1 MTTRYTNLRLA
12 ALIMLGLVVAAF
24 SPIRTDSSRK
34 APSRY
39 LYVWAGSGNDTTPGV
54 DVVTVLDANP
64 SSPRY
69 GSVLAAVTVD
79 SAGRMPHHTEFEL
92 PAKGAFFANDF
103 SGNKSFLID
112 YSTPTAPRLSGRV
125 GTVPGGYRMHSFARL
140 ANGHVVAT
148 VQFGDSAL
156 AGRPGML
163 AEFDGAGKL
172 IRTGSARDSSFPGA
186 RIRTYALALLP
197 AIDRIV
203 TTSSPMDSEQTAHV
217 LQVWRLSDL
226 KLLKTLA
233 MPENGRDSSHM
244 YPFEVRTLSDGRS
257 AIVNTYY
264 CGFFRV
270 TGIDAEPKVERVLAL
285 PLPRNIGCSVP
296 VIAGRF
302 MVMPIAY
309 AHRYA
314 TIDLSDPAHIRE
326 VASFPTDSHF
336 FPHWASADP
345 GSDRLVF
352 TDQGDGRPTVALAH
366 FDRSSGRLTWDERFR
381 DPGSRTPG
389 VSYHRAQWPNGLK
402 GMLMPHGALF
412 VP

>member
-12 ALIMLGLVVAAF
+12 TFIIVALVVAAF

-54 DVVTVLDANP
+54 DVITVLDADQ

-69 GSVLAAVTVD
+69 GSVLAALTVD
-79 SAGRMPHHTEFEL
+79 SAGRMPHHTEFAL
-92 PAKGAFFANDF
+92 PAKGPFFANDF

-112 YSTPTAPRLSGRV
+112 YSRPTAPRLSGHV
-125 GTVPGGYRMHSFARL
+125 GIVPDGYKLHSFARL
-140 ANGHVVAT
+140 ENGHVIAT
-148 VQFGDSAL
+148 VQFGDSSL

-163 AEFDGAGKL
+163 AEFDDAGKL
-172 IRTGSARDSSFPGA
+172 VRTGSARDQGFPGA
-186 RIRTYALALLP
+186 RIRTYALTLLP
-197 AIDRIV
+197 AIDRVV

-217 LQVWRLSDL
+217 IQVWRLSDL
-226 KLLKTLA
+226 KLLKTLP
-233 MPENGRDSSHM
+233 MPDNGRDSSHK

-257 AIVNTYY
+257 ALINTYF
-264 CGFFRV
+264 CGFFRL
-270 TGIDAEPKVERVLAL
+270 TGVEADPKVERVLAL

-296 VIAGRF
+296 VIAGHF

-314 TIDLSDPAHIRE
+314 TIDISDPAHIRE
-326 VASFPTDSHF
+326 VASFPTDTTF
-336 FPHWASADP
+336 FPHWAAADA

-352 TDQGDGRPTVALAH
+352 TDQGEGPPKVVLAH
-366 FDRSSGRLTWDERFR
+366 FDRSTGRLAWDERFR
-381 DPGSRTPG
+381 DPGSRSPG

>member
-1 MTTRYTNLRLA
+1 MTRNTTTRLA
-12 ALIMLGLVVAAF
+12 TFIPLALVVAAF
-24 SPIRTDSSRK
+24 SADRTESTRK

-54 DVVTVLDANP
+54 DVITVLDANP
-64 SSPRY
+64 LSPRY
-69 GSVLAAVTVD
+69 GSVLAALTVD
-79 SAGRMPHHTEFEL
+79 SAGRMPHHTEFAL

-112 YSTPTAPRLSGRV
+112 YSHPTAPRLSGHV
-125 GTVPGGYRMHSFARL
+125 GAVPGGYKLHSFARL
-140 ANGHVVAT
+140 ANGRVIAT
-148 VQFGDSAL
+148 VQFGDSSVP
-156 AGRPGML
+156 GRPGML

-172 IRTGSARDSSFPGA
+172 VRTGSARDSAFPGA
-186 RIRTYALALLP
+186 RIRTYALTLLP
-197 AIDRIV
+197 AIDRVV
-203 TTSSPMDSEQTAHV
+203 TTSSPMDTEQTAHV
-217 LQVWRLSDL
+217 VQVWRLSDL
-226 KLLKTLA
+226 KLLKTLS
-233 MPENGRDSSHM
+233 MPDNGRDSSHK

-257 AIVNTYY
+257 ALVNTYY
-264 CGFFRV
+264 CGIFRV
-270 TGIDAEPKVERVLAL
+270 TGIGADPKVERVLAL

-302 MVMPIAY
+302 MVMPVAY

-314 TIDLSDPAHIRE
+314 TIDISDPAHPKE
-326 VASFPTDSHF
+326 VASFPTDTTF
-336 FPHWASADP
+336 FPHWAAADP

-352 TDQGDGRPTVALAH
+352 TDQGDGPPRVALAH
-366 FDRSSGRLTWDERFR
+366 FDRSTGRLAWDEGFR
-381 DPGSRTPG
+381 DPGSHSPG

>member
-1 MTTRYTNLRLA
+1 MTRHNKFRLA
-12 ALIMLGLVVAAF
+12 TFALVVLVVAAF
-24 SPIRTDSSRK
+24 SPIRTDASRK

-39 LYVWAGSGNDTTPGV
+39 LYVWAGSGHDTTPGV

-79 SAGRMPHHTEFEL
+79 SAGRMPHHTEFQL
-92 PAKGAFFANDF
+92 PKKGAFFANDF
-103 SGNKSFLID
+103 SANKSFLID
-112 YSTPTAPRLSGRV
+112 YSNPTAPRLSGRV
-125 GTVPGGYRMHSFARL
+125 AAVPGGFKMHSFARL
-140 ANGHVVAT
+140 SNGHVLAT
-148 VQFGDSAL
+148 VQFGDSSL

-163 AEFDGAGKL
+163 AEFDELGNLVK
-172 IRTGSARDSSFPGA
+172 TGSAQDAAFPGA

-197 AIDRIV
+197 AIDRVV
-203 TTSSPMDSEQTAHV
+203 TTSSPMDTEQTAHV
-217 LQVWRLSDL
+217 AQAWRLSDL
-226 KLLKTLA
+226 KLLKTLP
-233 MPENGRDSSHM
+233 MPDNGKDSSHM
-244 YPFEVRTLSDGRS
+244 YPFEVRTLPDGRTALINS
-257 AIVNTYY
+257 YN
-264 CGFFRV
+264 CGFFRL
-270 TGIDAEPKVERVLAL
+270 TGIDAEPKVERVLTL
-285 PLPRNIGCSVP
+285 PLPRNVGCSVP
-296 VIAGRF
+296 VMAGRF

-326 VASFPTDSHF
+326 VASFPTESNF
-336 FPHWASADP
+336 FPHWAAADP

-352 TDQGDGRPTVALAH
+352 TDQGDGRPRVALAH
-366 FDRSSGRLTWDERFR
+366 FNRSTGRLTWDERFR

-389 VSYHRAQWPNGLK
+389 VSYHRASWPNGLK